1 MVPSVAQPVSARQPK
16 GWLATLAVLVIML
29 GILIGGFVAQEAV
42 ANEPPKP
49 VSIGGV
55 VLTPP
60 TGWDFAGRSEDESTI
75 LLTNGSGSLA
85 ISVVPGTD
93 VVQALAAKRAEWL
106 STGTVTA
113 TEPEPVTI
121 NYSRA
126 GRRFSYSGTFED
138 VPTPVEG
145 AVTGIAGNGV
155 VVLFDGWAGIG
166 GYKLVSDEIDNMIAA
181 ATIP

>member
-1 MVPSVAQPVSARQPK
+1 MIPAVSQPVSARQPK

-29 GILIGGFVAQEAV
+29 GILIGGFVAQNAV

-49 VSIGGV
+49 VSVGDV

-60 TGWDFAGRSEDESTI
+60 AGWDFAGRSEDESTI

-93 VVQALAAKRAEWL
+93 VVQTLDAKRNEWL
-106 STGTVTA
+106 RTGTVTA
-113 TEPEPVTI
+113 TEAEPVTI
-121 NYSRA
+121 GYSRA
-126 GRRFSYSGTFED
+126 GRRFEYSGTFED

-145 AVTGIAGNGV
+145 QVTAIAGNGV

-166 GYKLVSDEIDNMIAA
+166 GYRVVSDEIDGMIADA
-181 ATIP
+181 VIP